1 MFKKFDIVTDEN
13 PLLRKKCEK
22 VEIPISEEDKQLALD
37 MLDYVKGSQDDK
49 IIEEYGVRPGIG
61 LAAPQIGISKR
72 IIAIHLE
79 DDDTVHSYALINPEL
94 VSYSVQ
100 ISYLDSGEGCLS
112 VPKDVEGYVY
122 RCKKVTVKGFD
133 ALTNKEVTIKAK
145 GMLSIALQHEL
156 DHLMGVLYYDRIN
169 KKDPFAILKGAEVV
183 E

>member
-13 PLLRKKCEK
+13 PLLRKKCQK
-22 VEIPISEEDKQLALD
+22 VEAPYSEEDKQLALD
-37 MLDYVKGSQDDK
+37 MLDYVKGSQDDE
-49 IIEEYGVRPGIG
+49 IIEKYGVRPGIG
-61 LAAPQIGISKR
+61 IAAPQIGILKR

-79 DDDTVHSYALINPEL
+79 EDDKVYSYALINPEL

-100 ISYLDSGEGCLS
+100 ICYLETGEGCLS

-122 RCKKVTVKGFD
+122 RCKKVVVKGFD

-145 GMLSIALQHEL
+145 GMLSVALQHEL

-169 KKDPFAILKGAEVV
+169 KKEPFLRLKGAEVV